1 MLLVDCELEGEEISL
16 LSTCFEMGG
25 FENLRRLDLSRST
38 LLWLSPIDNNITLRA
53 CTVLFQAIAERGGE
67 LQSFQT
73 WKSGRI
79 EANKSKNMLQKLY
92 IGSNRIKAKGY
103 MFLLGLI
110 KDGRYPQLW
119 ELDVSNNELDEKC
132 VTSTTEWLKTSP
144 QVSSLHQV
152 SFSGNNVSESA
163 LKEFNRVLAISY
175 RS

>member
-1 MLLVDCELEGEEISL
+1 M
-16 LSTCFEMGG
+16 
-25 FENLRRLDLSRST
+25 
-38 LLWLSPIDNNITLRA
+38 
-53 CTVLFQAIAERGGE
+53 
-67 LQSFQT
+67 QSFQT
-73 WKSGRI
+73 WKSGRM
-79 EANKSKNMLQKLY
+79 EASTSKNLLQKLY

-132 VTSTTEWLKTSP
+132 VTSTTEWLKTTP

-152 SFSGNNVSESA
+152 SFSGNNVSETA